1 MKYYKSRKLKL
12 IFKGF
17 QHLMI
22 EGEPFIISVPGY
34 HRPSY
39 ESDSCPGPNIITLEL
54 DSSFA
59 IASPMYGISNYGND
73 LDCTWQV
80 SAPEGMVGVIDCYF
94 DKYRE

>member
-1 MKYYKSRKLKL
+1 
-12 IFKGF
+12 
-17 QHLMI
+17 MI

-59 IASPMYGISNYGND
+59 IASPMYGISNYGNN
-73 LDCTWQV
+73 LNCTWQIT
-80 SAPEGMVGVIDCYF
+80 APEGMVSGTSQMMNLYLKYF
-94 DKYRE
+94 KITLKP